1 MSDESGLEPLAEVH
15 YSKPWIVHFAQPSS
29 SRVRNVNYLGQYIK
43 RPRAGAQSRL
53 KHDDGKT
60 VRSTT

>member
-1 MSDESGLEPLAEVH
+1 MAEVH